1 MLTIRWS
8 LGHTHS
14 REPASSLERLVKIP
28 RFAPKTTCFFSWNDF
43 IPLTINIQPDL
54 TLQQFSL
61 LFLFTSLSSFFFL
74 TKRLWYN
81 IAALFV
87 EHLFGSVL
95 SNYPKGYYGLS
106 DQALQKTCYLCSRPL
121 RDLFFVLPF
130 FLNHTITSE
139 TVPRR
144 KFSVSAKYYNVHA
157 CPLFFIDLIICFT
170 FGYNSLLISVIFITA
185 CKQSPIIAGD
195 VCHVFVVAYVC
206 VRTNNLIVENIF
218 MHKIDSSVTDSHLV
232 FSDCKQ
238 RFCSD

>member
-1 MLTIRWS
+1 MLVNSSFNICYMYTSHTMASYADHS
-8 LGHTHS
+8 LIFGTH
-14 REPASSLERLVKIP
+14 ALERTSV

-130 FLNHTITSE
+130 FL
-139 TVPRR
+139 
-144 KFSVSAKYYNVHA
+144 
-157 CPLFFIDLIICFT
+157 II
-170 FGYNSLLISVIFITA
+170 
-185 CKQSPIIAGD
+185 Q
-195 VCHVFVVAYVC
+195 
-206 VRTNNLIVENIF
+206 
-218 MHKIDSSVTDSHLV
+218 
-232 FSDCKQ
+232 
-238 RFCSD
+238 

>member
-1 MLTIRWS
+1 M
-8 LGHTHS
+8 
-14 REPASSLERLVKIP
+14 
-28 RFAPKTTCFFSWNDF
+28 
-43 IPLTINIQPDL
+43 
-54 TLQQFSL
+54 
-61 LFLFTSLSSFFFL
+61 FLFTSLSSSFL
-74 TKRLWYN
+74 QHVCDITSLRCSLNTCLGLFCQITQRDITVCPIKPYKRPV
-81 IAALFV
+81 I
-87 EHLFGSVL
+87 SVVARFEICF
-95 SNYPKGYYGLS
+95 S
-106 DQALQKTCYLCSRPL
+106 CY
-121 RDLFFVLPF
+121 PF

>member
-1 MLTIRWS
+1 MYLCLLIVPSTVVTCTVRALWQVMLTIRWS

-14 REPASSLERLVKIP
+14 REPASSLERLVKVP

-54 TLQQFSL
+54 TYNSL
-61 LFLFTSLSSFFFL
+61 VSCFFL
-74 TKRLWYN
+74 LPFLPLFYN
-81 IAALFV
+81 TFAALFV

-121 RDLFFVLPF
+121 RDLFFMLPF

-157 CPLFFIDLIICFT
+157 CPLFFIDLIMFHVWVQFFT
-170 FGYNSLLISVIFITA
+170 YFCYLYN
-185 CKQSPIIAGD
+185 C
-195 VCHVFVVAYVC
+195 
-206 VRTNNLIVENIF
+206 
-218 MHKIDSSVTDSHLV
+218 M
-232 FSDCKQ
+232 
-238 RFCSD
+238 

>member
-1 MLTIRWS
+1 M
-8 LGHTHS
+8 
-14 REPASSLERLVKIP
+14 
-28 RFAPKTTCFFSWNDF
+28 
-43 IPLTINIQPDL
+43 
-54 TLQQFSL
+54 
-61 LFLFTSLSSFFFL
+61 
-74 TKRLWYN
+74 
-81 IAALFV
+81 
-87 EHLFGSVL
+87 FGSVL

-106 DQALQKTCYLCSRPL
+106 DPALQKTCYLCSRPL
-121 RDLFFVLPF
+121 RDLFFVLPS

-144 KFSVSAKYYNVHA
+144 KFSVSAKYYNVYA